1 MAMSE
6 PFMPRRVLVT
16 GGAGFIGSALVD
28 ALLAG
33 HAGGVLSGFGS
44 GAPAS
49 APALERLVVL
59 DALTYAGRRENLDG
73 AAADPRFTFVHGDVC
88 DRPLVDRLF
97 AEHAFDAVAHLA
109 AESHVDRS
117 IADGAPFVR
126 TNIVGTFTLLDAAR
140 AAWAADSP
148 APRRF
153 LYVSSDEVYGSLGPD
168 GAFDESSRY
177 APSSPYAASKASGDM
192 LSRAYFVTHGVP
204 VVVTHSSNNY
214 GPRQTPEKLI
224 PLCTARARAGDPLP
238 LYGDGRHVRQWLHVD
253 DHARALALALARGRP
268 GETYDFGG
276 PSELANRDTVAL
288 IADAVDTALGR
299 PAGTSRR
306 LVTPVA
312 DRPGHDFRYAIDS
325 SKARAALRWE
335 PRIPFDQGLDPA
347 VRWYL
352 AHPGWL
358 RC

>member
-1 MAMSE
+1 MSD
-6 PFMPRRVLVT
+6 PFTPRRVLVT

-28 ALLAG
+28 ALLA
-33 HAGGVLSGFGS
+33 ASSGT
-44 GAPAS
+44 P
-49 APALERLVVL
+49 PLERLVVL
-59 DALTYAGRRENLDG
+59 DALTYAGRRENLDA

-88 DRPLVDRLF
+88 DRPLLDRLF
-97 AEHAFDAVAHLA
+97 AENGFDAVAHLA

-140 AAWAADSP
+140 AAAAP
-148 APRRF
+148 PRRF
-153 LYVSSDEVYGSLGPD
+153 LFVSSDEVYGPLGPD

-192 LSRAYFVTHGVP
+192 LARAYFVTHGLP
-204 VVVTHSSNNY
+204 VVVTHCSNNY
-214 GPRQTPEKLI
+214 GPRQTAEKLV
-224 PLCTARARAGDPLP
+224 PLCIARAHAGDPLP

-253 DHARALALALARGRP
+253 DHAHALALALALGRP

-276 PSELANRDTVAL
+276 PSELANRDAVVR
-288 IADAVDTALGR
+288 IADAVDSALGR

-325 SKARAALRWE
+325 SKARAELRWK
-335 PRIPFDQGLDPA
+335 PAVSFDEGLERT

-352 AHPGWL
+352 AHPDRL
-358 RC
+358 KC